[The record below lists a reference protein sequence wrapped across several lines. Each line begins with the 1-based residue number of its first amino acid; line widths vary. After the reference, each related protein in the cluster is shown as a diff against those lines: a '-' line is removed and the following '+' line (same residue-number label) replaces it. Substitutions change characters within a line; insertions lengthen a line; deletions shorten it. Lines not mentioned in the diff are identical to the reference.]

1 MESPISI
8 ETVGKIGKE
17 PCSGCD
23 HQAHLAVLYK
33 KDSRIF
39 VQHQSLLPLWRRFF
53 SQIVVVGNLP
63 VDTSTNLLVSGT
75 TRCYCVHNN
84 YPYIR
89 IFKYEYIYIHKC
101 RAYADLHPNFPFQA
115 FPSKDIPLRWFDASV
130 APFVLE
136 LGCVAGDPL
145 EGEGQMPGSQK
156 SWEKSFLVHGVTW
169 RPGCSCGALAAD
181 FACGGCGQA
190 AGNGQHLA
198 G

>member
-89 IFKYEYIYIHKC
+89 IFKYEYIYIYISVEHMQIYTQIFLFRRSRQKTSPS
-101 RAYADLHPNFPFQA
+101 DDSMHP
-115 FPSKDIPLRWFDASV
+115 
-130 APFVLE
+130 
-136 LGCVAGDPL
+136 
-145 EGEGQMPGSQK
+145 
-156 SWEKSFLVHGVTW
+156 
-169 RPGCSCGALAAD
+169 
-181 FACGGCGQA
+181 
-190 AGNGQHLA
+190 
-198 G
+198 